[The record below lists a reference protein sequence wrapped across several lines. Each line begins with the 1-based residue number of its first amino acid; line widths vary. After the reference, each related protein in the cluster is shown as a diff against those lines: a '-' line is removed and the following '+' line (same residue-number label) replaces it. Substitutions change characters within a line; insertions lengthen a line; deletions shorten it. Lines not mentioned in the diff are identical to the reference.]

1 MRDLFSNGHEANALE
16 EVGYRK
22 QLARHGAEGERFT
35 VVVLAGF
42 EAGDDRRQLVLHQ
55 RKFFVPGTHRIT
67 LALDIFEACDEGT
80 KIDVLAVLV
89 LAVHEEI
96 LSQKGMEAEIAKEQ
110 RSREAEEQRSRKDR
124 TLIMFDA
131 LKPSSPQALPQSCCV
146 SGFGR
151 DEAAC

>member
-1 MRDLFSNGHEANALE
+1 MRNFFPNGHEANALE

-22 QLARHGAEGERFT
+22 QLARHGAEGEWFT

-55 RKFFVPGTHRIT
+55 RKLFVPGSHRIT

-110 RSREAEEQRSRKDR
+110 RSRGAEE
-124 TLIMFDA
+124 
-131 LKPSSPQALPQSCCV
+131 
-146 SGFGR
+146 
-151 DEAAC
+151 